1 MVKIPPLHKLII
13 LEDRLVIPKNIDKT
27 HIAQASFQLANPFTA
42 SINLIKVDA
51 KASYKGI
58 FLGQISDDLS
68 KNPIRANG
76 HQTITS
82 RTLPIKMDLNPKNL
96 IRFIKQAA
104 ADTGT
109 DLGPLEHEFDLVMA
123 MKNTETSIKAM
134 PDSSPPNCHSGHQ
147 FDVFGAVFS
156 LLKGLKVTLDIKS
169 TVKIDDYKTDLNFKQ
184 EPVPTDT
191 DDTALYLIGPVG
203 KPIVQRLSLIH
214 I

>member
-1 MVKIPPLHKLII
+1 
-13 LEDRLVIPKNIDKT
+13 
-27 HIAQASFQLANPFTA
+27 
-42 SINLIKVDA
+42 
-51 KASYKGI
+51 
-58 FLGQISDDLS
+58 
-68 KNPIRANG
+68 
-76 HQTITS
+76 
-82 RTLPIKMDLNPKNL
+82 
-96 IRFIKQAA
+96 
-104 ADTGT
+104 
-109 DLGPLEHEFDLVMA
+109 

-203 KPIVQRLSLIH
+203 KPIVQRIVNEAVLAFSVANATNLKNDGFDVSLRGKLVNTGPFDAQIEFPEGVSVTWSGKDIALSLIH